1 MEFLM
6 LTLNWTDILKPI
18 VAPLVENYW
27 WALLLMI
34 VGGIVW
40 YMLRFDFTETYRE
53 RKRHT
58 AEAIKWIAIP
68 AMFLVGY
75 LFLMEYYWILSFLI
89 AGAVVYILD
98 QLGLIDLNF
107 SR

>member
-1 MEFLM
+1 M
-6 LTLNWTDILKPI
+6 LTINTTDILKAM

-27 WALLLMI
+27 WVLLLMI

-40 YMLRFDFTETYRE
+40 YMLRFDLTNTNRE

-58 AEAIKWIAIP
+58 AEAVKWIAIP

-98 QLGLIDLNF
+98 QIGFIDLNF

>member
-1 MEFLM
+1 M
-6 LTLNWTDILKPI
+6 LTINTSDILKAM

-27 WALLLMI
+27 WILLLMI
-34 VGGIVW
+34 AGGIVW

-58 AEAIKWIAIP
+58 ADAIKWITIP
-68 AMFLVGY
+68 SMFLVGY

-98 QLGLIDLNF
+98 QVGLIDLNF

>member
-1 MEFLM
+1 M
-6 LTLNWTDILKPI
+6 LTINTTDILKAM

-27 WALLLMI
+27 WILLLMI
-34 VGGIVW
+34 AGGIVW
-40 YMLRFDFTETYRE
+40 YILRFDLTDTYRA

-58 AEAIKWIAIP
+58 AEAVKWIAIP
-68 AMFLVGY
+68 AIFLVGY

-98 QLGLIDLNF
+98 QIGFIDLNF

>member
-1 MEFLM
+1 M
-6 LTLNWTDILKPI
+6 LTINTTDILKAM

-27 WALLLMI
+27 WVLLLMI

-40 YMLRFDFTETYRE
+40 YMLRFDLTNTNRE
-53 RKRHT
+53 RKRHA

-68 AMFLVGY
+68 AMFLIGY

-98 QLGLIDLNF
+98 QIGFIDLNF

>member
-1 MEFLM
+1 M
-6 LTLNWTDILKPI
+6 LNINITDTLKAM

-40 YMLRFDFTETYRE
+40 YILRFDLTDTYRQ

-75 LFLMEYYWILSFLI
+75 LFLMGYYWILSFLI
-89 AGAVVYILD
+89 AGVVVYILD
-98 QLGLIDLNF
+98 QLGLINLNF

>member
-1 MEFLM
+1 M
-6 LTLNWTDILKPI
+6 LTINTTEILKAM

-27 WALLLMI
+27 WVLLLML

-40 YMLRFDFTETYRE
+40 YMLRFDLTDTYRAQ
-53 RKRHT
+53 KRHT
-58 AEAIKWIAIP
+58 AEAVKWIAIP
-68 AMFLVGY
+68 AMFLIGY

-98 QLGLIDLNF
+98 QIGLIDLNF

>member
-1 MEFLM
+1 M
-6 LTLNWTDILKPI
+6 LNINITDTLKAMVT
-18 VAPLVENYW
+18 PLVENYW
-27 WALLLMI
+27 WVLLLMI
-34 VGGIVW
+34 VGGILW
-40 YMLRFDFTETYRE
+40 YMFRFDLTHTYRE

-58 AEAIKWIAIP
+58 TEAIKLIAIP

-98 QLGLIDLNF
+98 QIGLIGLNF

>member
-1 MEFLM
+1 M
-6 LTLNWTDILKPI
+6 LSINISDILKAM

-34 VGGIVW
+34 AVGIVW
-40 YMLRFDFTETYRE
+40 YTLSFDFTETYRQ

-58 AEAIKWIAIP
+58 AEAVKWITIP
-68 AMFLVGY
+68 TMFLVGY
-75 LFLMEYYWILSFLI
+75 LFLMEYYWILLFLI

-98 QLGLIDLNF
+98 QVGLIDLNF

>member
-1 MEFLM
+1 M
-6 LTLNWTDILKPI
+6 LTINISDILKAM

-34 VGGIVW
+34 VVGIVW
-40 YMLRFDFTETYRE
+40 YMLRFDLTDTYRQ
-53 RKRHT
+53 RKRHI
-58 AEAIKWIAIP
+58 AEAIKWITIP

-89 AGAVVYILD
+89 AGAVVYILN
-98 QLGLIDLNF
+98 QVGLIDLNF